1 MSVLLLFL
9 GYFENEV
16 AKEPGVRIHEPEIFP
31 EAPAP
36 RDLIDLEVCISRLMQ
51 RVFVCR
57 HV

>member
-1 MSVLLLFL
+1 MCVLLLFS

-36 RDLIDLEVCISRLMQ
+36 RDLIDLEVCIS
-51 RVFVCR
+51 
-57 HV
+57 